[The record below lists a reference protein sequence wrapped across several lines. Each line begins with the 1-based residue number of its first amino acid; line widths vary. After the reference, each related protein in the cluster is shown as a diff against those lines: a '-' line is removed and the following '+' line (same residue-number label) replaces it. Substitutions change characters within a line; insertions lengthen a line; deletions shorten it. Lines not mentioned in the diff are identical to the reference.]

1 VSRLESVSR
10 GRIVQALV
18 IAAAV
23 VVGVVLRWWL
33 LESSQGA
40 LDSDE
45 AVWGL
50 MARHLQHGEFPT
62 FFWAQS
68 YGGTIEV
75 ILTVPVFWLF
85 GSSTAA
91 LRVVPIVLWA
101 IAALLVWRVG
111 RRVLD
116 ERRAR
121 VAAALFWAWSP
132 YFVWKSTRAHGF
144 YGAGLVLG
152 LAAVLLAQRLR
163 ERPSRLDAATF
174 GLVVGLGWWETP
186 QTAILTAPA
195 VAWLVFER
203 REILRLAGP
212 AVATFALGSLP
223 WWIFNVRHHWASL
236 RQSGD
241 ATSRPEHLHNLF
253 SSTLPTALG
262 TRLPVDLSW
271 FPDAPVGVA
280 VYGVALLGFALL
292 LARRPP
298 RLGLP
303 LLTALVFPLFYA
315 ASTFTWLNT
324 EPRYVA
330 FVYPV
335 LALLVAY
342 AARREAA
349 AAAIV
354 LVALALAVG
363 GAAGM
368 VHRNLMAQ
376 HADGQ
381 AVPADFGPLIREL
394 RQRGVDRVYASYW
407 LAHRIT
413 FESRERVVAATV
425 AELSSQRYYAD
436 GGRVLPVPGKTSR
449 SEGRYPKFNRLVAQS
464 RDAAHVFL
472 AGAPLGV
479 GLRRLFAREHYRVL
493 AVDAFRVYLPPS

>member
-1 VSRLESVSR
+1 
-10 GRIVQALV
+10 
-18 IAAAV
+18 
-23 VVGVVLRWWL
+23 
-33 LESSQGA
+33 
-40 LDSDE
+40 
-45 AVWGL
+45 
-50 MARHLQHGEFPT
+50 
-62 FFWAQS
+62 
-68 YGGTIEV
+68 
-75 ILTVPVFWLF
+75 
-85 GSSTAA
+85 
-91 LRVVPIVLWA
+91 
-101 IAALLVWRVG
+101 
-111 RRVLD
+111 
-116 ERRAR
+116 
-121 VAAALFWAWSP
+121 
-132 YFVWKSTRAHGF
+132 
-144 YGAGLVLG
+144 
-152 LAAVLLAQRLR
+152 VLLAQRLR

-280 VYGVALLGFALL
+280 VYGVLLLGFALL

-330 FVYPV
+330 FVYPM

-354 LVALALAVG
+354 LVALALSVG